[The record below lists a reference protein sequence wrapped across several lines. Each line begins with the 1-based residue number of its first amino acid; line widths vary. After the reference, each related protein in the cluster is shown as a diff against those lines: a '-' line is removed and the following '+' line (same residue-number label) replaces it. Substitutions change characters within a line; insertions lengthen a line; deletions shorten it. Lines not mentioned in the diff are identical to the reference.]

1 MPALSP
7 ETVVV
12 RRAEPLTAEVDD
24 ELVMLDP
31 RQSSYYGLDRI
42 GRRIWELLERPLSV
56 NELCSTLQNE
66 FDVTAENCRSDVLAL
81 LEQLREAELLEI
93 VSVFS

>member
-7 ETVVV
+7 ETIVA

-31 RQSSYYGLDRI
+31 QQSTYFGLDQI
-42 GRRIWELLERPLSV
+42 GKRIWELLERPLSV
-56 NELCSTLQNE
+56 NELCSVLQGE
-66 FDVTAENCRSDVLAL
+66 FDVAAETCRSDVLAL
-81 LEQLREAELLEI
+81 LEQLRDAELLEI
-93 VSVFS
+93 R